1 MRTYKVAIVGTG
13 GIAAVHA
20 DNLARTGGR
29 AELVAACDVDQG
41 RLDTFADLHRI
52 PGRYVDLADLLAK
65 ESPDIVHLCTP
76 PMLHI
81 DQAIECLEAG
91 AHVLSEKPPALS
103 LADFDR
109 LEKAQAAGGA
119 QFSCVFQHR
128 FGDASAVARQLIGG
142 PEFGRPLV
150 ARCDTLWYR
159 PDSYWDLPWRGTWN
173 AEGGGPTMGHGIH
186 QFDLLLHLLGPWE
199 EVTAIAGRQARATS
213 TEDLSAALVRFG
225 NGTVA
230 TIVNSLLSPRET
242 SDIRIDCEF
251 ATVELS
257 HLYGYST
264 DNWTVTAAPGHE
276 DRVAGAWT
284 GRPLER
290 GSGHWAQFVAM
301 YDALDAGRPL
311 PAGADSARQ
320 TLELAA
326 AIYASAFTGQA
337 VRRGAI
343 VPGHPF
349 YGGMDGDGLGSKV
362 LDATALDATALDG
375 NGLNSAAVESAV

>member
-41 RLDTFADLHRI
+41 RLDAFAGKHGI
-52 PGRYVDLADLLAK
+52 PDTYGTLAEMLAEAK
-65 ESPDIVHLCTP
+65 PDIVHLCTP

-109 LEKAQAAGGA
+109 LETAQAKGGA

-128 FGDASAVARQLIGG
+128 FGDASAAAQHLIGG
-142 PEFGRPLV
+142 TGFGRPLV

-159 PDSYWDLPWRGTWN
+159 PDSYWELPWRGTWN

-213 TEDLSAALVRFG
+213 TEDLSAALVRFR
-225 NGTVA
+225 NGAVA
-230 TIVNSLLSPRET
+230 TIINSLLSPRET

-264 DNWTVTAAPGHE
+264 DNWTVTGAPGHE
-276 DRVAGAWT
+276 DQVSSAWSSQ
-284 GRPLER
+284 PLER
-290 GSGHWAQFVAM
+290 GSGHSAQFLAM
-301 YDALDAGRPL
+301 YDALDAGSPL

-337 VRRGAI
+337 VRHGEI

-349 YGGMDGDGLGSKV
+349 YGGMDGDGLGTAV
-362 LDATALDATALDG
+362 LDSTAFDAP
-375 NGLNSAAVESAV
+375 AASPIGARA

>member
-20 DNLARTGGR
+20 SNLARTDNR
-29 AELVAACDVDQG
+29 AEIVAACDVDES
-41 RLDTFADLHRI
+41 RLQAFSDEHGIA
-52 PGRYVDLADLLAK
+52 GRYQTLTQLLAEAK
-65 ESPDIVHLCTP
+65 PDIVHLCTP
-76 PMLHI
+76 PMMHI

-109 LEKAQAAGGA
+109 LNTAQSVGGA

-128 FGDASAVARQLIGG
+128 FGDASAAARKLIGSS
-142 PEFGRPLV
+142 EFGRPLV

-199 EVTAIAGRQARATS
+199 EITAIASRQARATS

-225 NGTVA
+225 NGAVA
-230 TIVNSLLSPRET
+230 TVMNSLLSPRET

-251 ATVELS
+251 VTVELS
-257 HLYGYST
+257 HLYGYGT
-264 DNWTVTAAPGHE
+264 KDWTVTAAPGHE
-276 DRVAGAWT
+276 EQVNEIWT
-284 GRPLER
+284 GQPLER
-290 GSGHWAQFVAM
+290 GSGHSAQFLAM
-301 YDALDAGRPL
+301 YDALDAGSPL

-320 TLELAA
+320 TLEFAA
-326 AIYASAFTGQA
+326 AIYASAFTGKP
-337 VRRGAI
+337 VRRGEI
-343 VPGHPF
+343 VPGHDF
-349 YGGMDGDGLGSKV
+349 YSGMDGEGLGTRV
-362 LDATALDATALDG
+362 LAA
-375 NGLNSAAVESAV
+375 SARI